1 MRVIAFKVWGDF
13 GHFRRHY
20 TTSSPLTH
28 SLPSPSALRG
38 MVAAFLG
45 IPRNE
50 YPEKLSLT
58 KCRFGVRLLNPVK
71 KIRLGINYLDTKDG
85 SWVTLDLKRL
95 LPVVKKSG
103 TSYRF
108 HTPLRAEYLKDPCFE
123 IYFTHEDQG
132 LLDELKARLRARRPV
147 FIPYL
152 GISECLANFEFRWD
166 EELELVTGPY
176 RIVSAFRQDIVSRL
190 YLEEGVG
197 LVKETMPV
205 FIDEKCRRCESVE
218 AVFTPQARALR
229 VELTEA
235 YAYPGH
241 KEQALSF
248 LG

>member
-1 MRVIAFKVWGDF
+1 MRVVAFKLWGDF
-13 GHFRRHY
+13 AHFRRHY

-28 SLPSPSALRG
+28 SIPSPSALRG
-38 MVAAFLG
+38 LVAAFLG
-45 IPRNE
+45 ISRDE
-50 YPEKLSLT
+50 YPKALSVK
-58 KCRFGVRLLNPVK
+58 KCRFGVGLLNPVK

-103 TSYRF
+103 NTYRF
-108 HTPLRAEYLKDPCFE
+108 HTPLRAEFLKDPCFE

-132 LLDELKARLRARRPV
+132 LLDELTARLRARRPV
-147 FIPYL
+147 FTPYL

-176 RIVSAFRQDIVSRL
+176 QIISAFRQDFVSRV
-190 YLEEGVG
+190 YIEEGVG
-197 LVKETMPV
+197 LVKETLPV
-205 FIDEKCRRCESVE
+205 FIDECRRRCESVE
-218 AVFTPQARALR
+218 AVFAPRAQALR

-241 KEQALSF
+241 KDLALSF